1 MAGSCSPSF
10 SSKGTLKGT
19 LSCLLDRYLTPP
31 FPLVFSP
38 QLKDLAE
45 KFLQNDEWMYKLSL
59 NAVAAAAAI
68 KVSQA
73 GSRMGSFVH
82 VSDVTL
88 RAKQCALIVHS

>member
-1 MAGSCSPSF
+1 
-10 SSKGTLKGT
+10 
-19 LSCLLDRYLTPP
+19 
-31 FPLVFSP
+31 
-38 QLKDLAE
+38 
-45 KFLQNDEWMYKLSL
+45 MYKLSL

-68 KVSQA
+68 KVSRA